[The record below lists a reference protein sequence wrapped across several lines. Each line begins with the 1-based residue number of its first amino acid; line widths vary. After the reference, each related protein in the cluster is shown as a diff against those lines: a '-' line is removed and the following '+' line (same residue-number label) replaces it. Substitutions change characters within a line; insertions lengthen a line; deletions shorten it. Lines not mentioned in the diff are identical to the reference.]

1 MRILVTGGTGSVG
14 RETVRQLV
22 QHGHQVRVIGRRSD
36 QQIPGAEYRACD
48 VTDFSSLREQVRD
61 IDAVIHLAAIPHPGM
76 GSSTEIFR
84 TNCAGTFNVYQAAAE
99 SGIKRVVTASSINAF
114 GFNFGIKDFTVQY
127 LPLDEE
133 HPTCTTDPYSFSKQ
147 VTEDIAAYYWRREGI
162 SGVCLRLPAVI
173 DAASGW
179 AAWRVGVR
187 QETEALFRLL
197 HQQDKT
203 AGLKRL
209 QDVFSLLQEIREQ
222 RMNES
227 QSFRGIPR
235 TADTLIMIGYTNFW
249 TGLDTRDTAQA
260 LEKGVLADY
269 AGSNPL
275 FVNDSENIVGI
286 PSLELATT
294 FFPQIQ
300 RYKTTLEG
308 HSALVSIERARQ
320 LIGFDPV
327 YHLAQIGS

>member
-14 RETVRQLV
+14 QETVQQLV

-36 QQIPGAEYRACD
+36 QQIPGAEYRTCD

-61 IDAVIHLAAIPHPGM
+61 IEAVIHLAAIPHPGL
-76 GSSTEIFR
+76 GSNTEIFR

-114 GFNFGIKDFTVQY
+114 GFNFGIKDFVVQY
-127 LPLDEE
+127 LPIDEE

-173 DAASGW
+173 DATSGW

-197 HQQDKT
+197 HQKEKT
-203 AGLKRL
+203 AGVKHL
-209 QDVFSLLQEIREQ
+209 QDVFALLQKTREQ
-222 RMNES
+222 RLNES
-227 QSFRGIPR
+227 PSFRSLPR
-235 TADTLIMIGYTNFW
+235 TADALIMIGYTNFW

-269 AGSNPL
+269 EGSVPL

-286 PSLELATT
+286 PSLELAAT
-294 FFPQIQ
+294 FFPQVL

-308 HSALVSIERARQ
+308 YKALINIERARQ

-327 YHLAQIGS
+327 YHLAQMGS